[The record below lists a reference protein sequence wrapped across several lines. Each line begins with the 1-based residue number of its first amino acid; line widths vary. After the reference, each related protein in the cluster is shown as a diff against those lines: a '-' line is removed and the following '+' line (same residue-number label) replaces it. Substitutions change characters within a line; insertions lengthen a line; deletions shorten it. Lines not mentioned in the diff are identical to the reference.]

1 MSVVLMLSVLLGCSE
16 APTGPAGTPDAG
28 PAAPIPVK
36 IALNWFPE
44 PEFGGFYEGVLGGHY
59 ADAGFD
65 VEVIPGGPSAPTLEL
80 LGSGRAQV
88 AITAADDLLLKRSRG
103 IAAVGAWPGFQLN
116 PLGLMVHEETGPADL
131 AAIGTLDGAQVAIE
145 VGGPFQTFLWK
156 RFGWEGRVQAV
167 PYGGSVGPFLVD
179 PGFIQQAY
187 VTSEPCVA
195 RAKGAKVRFLRASDA
210 GWNHYGTLV
219 AFADPPPPWAADFV
233 RATQGA
239 WEAYMAAPE
248 RANAE
253 IARLNEQL
261 TPELL
266 NCVTEAQR
274 PFINGEDGL
283 GAMSAARWTATA
295 AALVEVG
302 LLPEGSTADG
312 AWVELRSD
320 PPG

>member
-1 MSVVLMLSVLLGCSE
+1 MSPVVLSALFFACSGSPQE
-16 APTGPAGTPDAG
+16 AGGPPPSTRT
-28 PAAPIPVK
+28 PVK
-36 IALNWFPE
+36 VALNWFPE

-59 ADAGFD
+59 ADAGLD
-65 VEVIPGGPSAPTLEL
+65 VEIIPGGPSAPTLEL

-88 AITAADDLLLKRSRG
+88 AITAADDLLLKRAKG

-116 PLGLMVHEETGPADL
+116 PLGLMVHAATGPADL
-131 AAIGTLDGAQVAIE
+131 PGIAGLAEPRVAIE

-156 RFGWEGRVQAV
+156 RHGWDGAVQAV
-167 PYGGSVGPFLVD
+167 PYGGSVGPFLAD
-179 PGFIQQAY
+179 PTFIQQAY

-195 RAKGAKVRFLRASDA
+195 RSKGAEVRFLRASDA

-219 AFADPPPPWAADFV
+219 AFADPPPSWAAGFV
-233 RATQGA
+233 AATQKA
-239 WEAYMAAPE
+239 WISYMRAPE

-253 IARLNEQL
+253 IARLNDQL

-266 NCVTEAQR
+266 DCVTAAQR
-274 PFINGEDGL
+274 PFLTGDEGL
-283 GAMSAARWTATA
+283 GAMSAARWDATA

-302 LLPEGSTADG
+302 LLPAGSTADG
-312 AWVELRSD
+312 AWVELRGG